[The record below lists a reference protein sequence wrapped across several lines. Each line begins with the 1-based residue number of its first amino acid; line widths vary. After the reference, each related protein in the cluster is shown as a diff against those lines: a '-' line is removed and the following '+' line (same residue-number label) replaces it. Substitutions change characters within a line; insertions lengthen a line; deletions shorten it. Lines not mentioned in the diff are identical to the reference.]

1 MTASSNSHSAVGAA
15 PAAHRPVAA
24 DARLHVLDV
33 LRGLTLFG
41 ILQANVLVF
50 SGLLFVAMVR
60 DLHPTPL
67 DEAIGFAIEALVHG
81 KFYSLFSLLFGIG
94 FHVFLSRA
102 KTRGGP
108 AKPLFRRRLWIL
120 LAIGFLHATL
130 LWSGDILMLYAMVG
144 FALVPFHGLPS
155 RTQLAWVVGLLA
167 VPVIAYALMW
177 GGGMPD
183 LMAPPPVDPANPA
196 PSASGGFDPIAF
208 IIAGFQG
215 GYLDVLQANLIGLVG
230 RWADLLITL
239 RPPKVLAM
247 FVLGLWIGQQGIV
260 RNLDAHV
267 GLLRRVAAWGLAL
280 GVPLNVAGAWLAE
293 DATPYLPGSALGML
307 EVLIGAVG
315 IPLLAL
321 GYAAGIA
328 LLMRSPA
335 AARAL
340 MTFAP
345 VGRMA
350 LTNYLL
356 QSVICMFVFYG
367 FGLGLYGQVG
377 TAAASGIALLV
388 FAIQVPLSRWWL
400 GRYQYGPAEWAWR
413 RLTYRVPVAMR
424 RRSLA

>member
-1 MTASSNSHSAVGAA
+1 MTASANSRSAIGEA

-33 LRGLTLFG
+33 LRGLSLFG

-50 SGLLFVAMVR
+50 SGLLFMALVG
-60 DLHPTPL
+60 DLTPSPL
-67 DEAIGFAIEALVHG
+67 DEAVGFVIEALVHG

-102 KTRGGP
+102 GTRGGP
-108 AKPLFRRRLWIL
+108 AKPLFRRRLWLL
-120 LAIGFLHATL
+120 LAAGFLHATL

-144 FALVPFHGLPS
+144 FVLIPFHGLRS
-155 RTQLAWVVGLLA
+155 RTQLAWVVGLVA
-167 VPVIAYALMW
+167 VPVVAYALMW
-177 GGGMPD
+177 GAGIPD
-183 LMAPPPVDPANPA
+183 PFAPPPVDPVDPA
-196 PSASGGFDPIAF
+196 PGAAGGFDPLAF
-208 IIAGFQG
+208 MMAGFQG
-215 GYLDVLQANLIGLVG
+215 GYLDVLQANLVSLVG
-230 RWADLLITL
+230 RWMDLLITL

-260 RNLDAHV
+260 RDLDAHA
-267 GLLRRVAAWGLAL
+267 GLLRRVAAWGLVV
-280 GVPLNVAGAWLAE
+280 GVPLNVAGAWLVE
-293 DATPYLPGSALGML
+293 DATPYLPGSALGMA

-335 AARAL
+335 AAKLL

-388 FAIQVPLSRWWL
+388 FALQGPLSRWWL

-413 RLTYRVPVAMR
+413 RMTYRVPVAMR
-424 RRSLA
+424 RP

>member
-1 MTASSNSHSAVGAA
+1 MTASPKVHPVIVKATT
-15 PAAHRPVAA
+15 AHQPVAA
-24 DARLHVLDV
+24 DARVHVLDV
-33 LRGLTLFG
+33 LRGLSLFG

-50 SGLLFVAMVR
+50 SGLLFVAMVG
-60 DLHPTPL
+60 DLTLSPL
-67 DEAIGFAIEALVHG
+67 DEAVGFAIEALIHG

-102 KTRGGP
+102 EARGGS
-108 AKPLFRRRLWIL
+108 AKPLFRRRLWL
-120 LAIGFLHATL
+120 LLGAGFLHATL

-144 FALVPFHGLPS
+144 FALIPFYRWPS
-155 RTQLAWVVGLLA
+155 RKQLAWVVGLLA
-167 VPVIAYALMW
+167 APVIAYALMW
-177 GGGMPD
+177 VAGMPD
-183 LMAPPPVDPANPA
+183 PLAPPPVDPADAA
-196 PSASGGFDPIAF
+196 PGVAGGFDPLAF
-208 IIAGFQG
+208 VIAGFKG
-215 GYLDVLQANLIGLVG
+215 DYFDVLQANLVGLVG
-230 RWADLLITL
+230 RWVDLLITM
-239 RPPKVLAM
+239 RPAKVLAM

-267 GLLRRVAAWGLAL
+267 GLLRRVAGWGLVL

-293 DATPYLPGSALGML
+293 DSTPYLPGSALGMT
-307 EVLIGAVG
+307 EVLIGAAG

-321 GYAAGIA
+321 GYAGGIA

-377 TAAASGIALLV
+377 AAEASGIALLV

-413 RLTYRVPVAMR
+413 RMTYRVPVAMR
-424 RRSLA
+424 RPSLV

>member
-1 MTASSNSHSAVGAA
+1 MTASTSSRSARGAA
-15 PAAHRPVAA
+15 PAGHQPLAA
-24 DARLHVLDV
+24 DARVHVLDV
-33 LRGLTLFG
+33 LRGLSLLG
-41 ILQANVLVF
+41 ILQANVLVL
-50 SGLLFVAMVR
+50 SGLLFVVMVG
-60 DLHPTPL
+60 DLTLSPL
-67 DEAIGFAIEALVHG
+67 DAAVGFAIEALVHG

-102 KTRGGP
+102 GARGGP

-130 LWSGDILMLYAMVG
+130 LWSGDILMLYAMLG
-144 FALVPFHGLPS
+144 FVLVPFYGLSS
-155 RTQLAWVVGLLA
+155 RRQLAWVAGLLA
-167 VPVIAYALMW
+167 VPVLAYAVMW
-177 GGGMPD
+177 ATGMADPF
-183 LMAPPPVDPANPA
+183 APPPVDPTAPARSGAN
-196 PSASGGFDPIAF
+196 GFDPLAF

-215 GYLDVLQANLIGLVG
+215 GYFEVLQANLVGLVG
-230 RWADLLITL
+230 RWMDLLITL
-239 RPPKVLAM
+239 RPAKVLAM
-247 FVLGLWIGQQGIV
+247 FVLGLWIGQQGVV
-260 RNLDAHV
+260 RDLDAHL
-267 GLLRRVAAWGLAL
+267 GLLRRVAAWGLAA
-280 GVPLNVAGAWLAE
+280 GIPLNVAGAWLAE
-293 DATPYLPGSALGML
+293 DMTPYLPGSALGMA

-335 AARAL
+335 AARVL

-367 FGLGLYGQVG
+367 FGLALYGQVG
-377 TAAASGIALLV
+377 TVAASAIALLV

-400 GRYQYGPAEWAWR
+400 SRYQYGPAEWAWR

-424 RRSLA
+424 RPASA

>member
-1 MTASSNSHSAVGAA
+1 MTASSNSRSAIGDA
-15 PAAHRPVAA
+15 PAAHRPLAT

-33 LRGLTLFG
+33 LRGLSLFG

-50 SGLLFVAMVR
+50 SGLLFMALVG
-60 DLHPTPL
+60 DLTLSPL
-67 DEAIGFAIEALVHG
+67 DEAVGFVIETLVHG

-102 KTRGGP
+102 GTRGAP
-108 AKPLFRRRLWIL
+108 AKPLFRRRLWLL
-120 LAIGFLHATL
+120 LAAGFLHATL

-144 FALVPFHGLPS
+144 FVLIPFHGLPS
-155 RTQLAWVVGLLA
+155 RTQLAWVAGLVA
-167 VPVIAYALMW
+167 VPVIAYAVMW
-177 GGGMPD
+177 GAGIPD
-183 LMAPPPVDPANPA
+183 PFGPPPVAPADSA
-196 PSASGGFDPIAF
+196 PGATRAFDPLAF
-208 IIAGFQG
+208 MMAGFQG
-215 GYLDVLQANLIGLVG
+215 GYLDVLQANLVSLVG
-230 RWADLLITL
+230 RWMDLLITL

-267 GLLRRVAAWGLAL
+267 GLLRRVAAWGLVL
-280 GVPLNVAGAWLAE
+280 GVPLNVAGAWLVE
-293 DATPYLPGSALGML
+293 DATPYLPGSALGMA

-328 LLMRSPA
+328 LLMRSSA

-356 QSVICMFVFYG
+356 QSLICMFVFYG

-388 FAIQVPLSRWWL
+388 FTIQVPLSRWWL
-400 GRYQYGPAEWAWR
+400 ARYQYGPAEWAWR
-413 RLTYRVPVAMR
+413 RMTYRVPVAMR
-424 RRSLA
+424 RP

>member
-1 MTASSNSHSAVGAA
+1 MTASASSCPAIDAA

-33 LRGLTLFG
+33 LRGLSLFG

-50 SGLLFVAMVR
+50 SGLLFMALVG
-60 DLHPTPL
+60 DLTLTPL
-67 DEAIGFAIEALVHG
+67 DKAVGFVIEVLVHG
-81 KFYSLFSLLFGIG
+81 KFYSLFSMLFGIG

-102 KTRGGP
+102 GTRGGP
-108 AKPLFRRRLWIL
+108 AKPLFRRRLWLL
-120 LAIGFLHATL
+120 LAAGFLHATL

-144 FALVPFHGLPS
+144 FALIPFHGLPS

-177 GGGMPD
+177 GAGIPD
-183 LMAPPPVDPANPA
+183 PFAPPPVDPAGPA
-196 PSASGGFDPIAF
+196 PGAAGGFDPLAF
-208 IIAGFQG
+208 MMAGFQG
-215 GYLDVLQANLIGLVG
+215 GYLDVLQANLVSLVG
-230 RWADLLITL
+230 RWMDLIITL

-260 RNLDAHV
+260 RDLDAHA
-267 GLLRRVAAWGLAL
+267 GLLRRVAAWGLVL
-280 GVPLNVAGAWLAE
+280 GIPLNVAGAWLVE
-293 DATPYLPGSALGML
+293 DATPYLPGSALGMT

-335 AARAL
+335 AARVL

-367 FGLGLYGQVG
+367 FGLGLYAQVG

-388 FAIQVPLSRWWL
+388 FAIQVPVSRWWL
-400 GRYQYGPAEWAWR
+400 NRYQYGPAEWAWR
-413 RLTYRVPVAMR
+413 RMTYRVPMAMR
-424 RRSLA
+424 RP